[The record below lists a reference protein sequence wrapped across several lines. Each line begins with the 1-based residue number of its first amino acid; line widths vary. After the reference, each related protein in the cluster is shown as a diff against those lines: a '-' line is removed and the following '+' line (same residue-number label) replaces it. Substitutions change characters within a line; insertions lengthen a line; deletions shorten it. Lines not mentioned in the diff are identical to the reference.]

1 MLEGV
6 EAGHAAGQPG
16 VRLVHPGEGVVT
28 LVTARV
34 AETLRERVGLNLEFG
49 DLRKIFVVKLKNICC
64 PSLHHSPT
72 GSGRR

>member
-16 VRLVHPGEGVVT
+16 VRLVHAGEGVIS